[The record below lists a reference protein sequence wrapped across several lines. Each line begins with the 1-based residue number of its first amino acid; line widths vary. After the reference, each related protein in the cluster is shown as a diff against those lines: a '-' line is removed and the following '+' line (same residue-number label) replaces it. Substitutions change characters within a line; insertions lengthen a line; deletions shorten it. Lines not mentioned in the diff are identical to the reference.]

1 MSKLNFIS
9 NNANGLRSS
18 IKRIKIFEYLKQKIS
33 GNGIIFIQE
42 SHSSE
47 DTFSEWKDD
56 FAGQIFFSHGS
67 TNSRG
72 VMIGYHE
79 NENFNAKKI
88 SRDKDGRILIINAEI
103 GDDAFVLI
111 NFYNSN
117 TEKEQLKTLSTLEQL
132 LDEFS
137 IESTQNII
145 FAGDFNLCFN
155 LLLESSGG
163 NPSLKNKSI
172 SKVLQICEKFD
183 LSDIW
188 RIRNPL
194 CKRFTF
200 RKNHFSGFLQR
211 RLDFFFISNSLQES
225 IKKTDILPSFCSD
238 HSPIFISFQKN
249 QDITL
254 GKHFWKFNNSLIQ
267 DDKYLSEMKQHIKN
281 TINSFDKI
289 FENNPHS
296 QWEFLKYEI
305 RKFTMAY
312 SKMKAKER
320 REKTKILEENLKTLE
335 SDLNNK
341 ENIYQYNIQKEELN
355 MIYDEI
361 SNGIKIRSQCNWFE
375 FGEKSNKFFLNLEKK
390 RGSKNTIRK
399 IISEKEEITDLQE
412 INRKIFSFYQDLF
425 SKKCHADNDKIN
437 LFLENLKIPKLS
449 DIQKN
454 SCEGAFNEKEIFEAV
469 KSFQNNKSP
478 GNDGLTKDF
487 YIAFWEEIRKPFMYT
502 ISESKKV
509 KHLTTSQKQAII
521 KLIEKPNKDKRFISN
536 WRPISLLNFD
546 QKIISKALSTR
557 LKNVLPSLIDPRQ
570 TAYVNGRFINES
582 GRLISDIIEI
592 CDKECISGYLMTIDF
607 QKAFDSLNHK
617 FLLAVLQK
625 YGFGDDFIDWV
636 KILLKDSE
644 SCVLN
649 GGHTTKY
656 FPLQRGARQGDPIS
670 AYLFI
675 LALDV
680 LFTLIKS
687 NKDISGLN
695 IFDHDF
701 LYTAYADDTTFFL
714 KDLSSAKNVLS
725 SLKLYSN
732 VSGLSPNLDKSEIA
746 GIGVLKNVNVALCG
760 MKSVNLME
768 QSIKILGVH
777 LSYNKKLQ
785 DNLNFQT
792 VIKNICSILKV
803 WRMRN
808 LSLSGKITIFKSLAI
823 SKIVYLAFLTL
834 LPNNIIEELKEIQ
847 KKFLWSDKKVKI
859 KHDTLCN
866 DYKDGGLKNVDI
878 VSKINA
884 LKCSWFQRLYNDNFH
899 EWKIIP
905 LRYISLY
912 LGKNFKFHS
921 SLEIPLNIL
930 DNFPTYYKN
939 LMQCWIKHLSKP
951 PITPSAVASQYL
963 WFNTNIKVDKKV
975 VFYKEFSDKQVNFLT
990 DLFDVYGKQKPWSDL
1005 AIEFGLDHKIF
1016 FKWCQLIHAIP
1027 KSWKKMIADDQ
1038 SH

>member
-1 MSKLNFIS
+1 M
-9 NNANGLRSS
+9 
-18 IKRIKIFEYLKQKIS
+18 
-33 GNGIIFIQE
+33 
-42 SHSSE
+42 
-47 DTFSEWKDD
+47 
-56 FAGQIFFSHGS
+56 
-67 TNSRG
+67 
-72 VMIGYHE
+72 
-79 NENFNAKKI
+79 
-88 SRDKDGRILIINAEI
+88 
-103 GDDAFVLI
+103 
-111 NFYNSN
+111 
-117 TEKEQLKTLSTLEQL
+117 
-132 LDEFS
+132 
-137 IESTQNII
+137 
-145 FAGDFNLCFN
+145 
-155 LLLESSGG
+155 LLESSGG
-163 NPSLKNKSI
+163 NPSSKNKSI
-172 SKVLQICEKFD
+172 SKVLQICEKFH

-200 RKNHFSGFLQR
+200 RKNHFSGFIQR
-211 RLDFFFISNSLQES
+211 TLDFFFISNSLQES

-267 DDKYLSEMKQHIKN
+267 DENYLSEMKEHIKFI
-281 TINSFDKI
+281 INSFDTI
-289 FENNPHS
+289 LENNPHT

-305 RKFTMAY
+305 RKFTIQY
-312 SKMKAKER
+312 SKVKAKKR
-320 REKTKILEENLKTLE
+320 REKTKTLEENLKTLE
-335 SDLNNK
+335 SDLKNE
-341 ENIYQYNIQKEELN
+341 ENILQYNIQREELN

-361 SNGIKIRSQCNWFE
+361 SNGIKIRSRCNWFE

-390 RGSKNTIRK
+390 RGSQNTIRK
-399 IISEKEEITDLQE
+399 IISDEEEITDLKK
-412 INRKIFSFYQDLF
+412 INHKIFSFYQDLF
-425 SKKCHADNDKIN
+425 SKKCNADNDEIN
-437 LFLENLKIPKLS
+437 LFLENIKMPKLS
-449 DIQKN
+449 NIQKD
-454 SCEGAFNEKEIFEAV
+454 SCEGTFDEKEIFEAV

-478 GNDGLTKDF
+478 GNDGLTKEF
-487 YIAFWEEIRKPFMYT
+487 YIAFWEEIKKPFMYS

-509 KHLTTSQKQAII
+509 KHLSTSQRQAII
-521 KLIEKPNKDKRFISN
+521 KLMEKPNKDKRFICN

-557 LKNVLPSLIDPRQ
+557 VKNVLPSLIDPRQ

-582 GRLISDIIEI
+582 GRLISDIIET
-592 CDKECISGYLMTIDF
+592 CDKEGISGYLMTIDF
-607 QKAFDSLNHK
+607 QKAFDSLNRT
-617 FLLAVLQK
+617 FLLAALKK
-625 YGFGDDFIDWV
+625 YGFGYDFIDWV

-649 GGHTTKY
+649 GGHTTNY

-714 KDLSSAKNVLS
+714 NDLISANNVLANLNLFS
-725 SLKLYSN
+725 I
-732 VSGLSPNLDKSEIA
+732 VSGLKPNLDKSEIA

-768 QSIKILGVH
+768 QAIKILGVH
-777 LSYNKKLQ
+777 ISYNKKLQ

-792 VIKNICSILKV
+792 IIKNICSILKV
-803 WRMRN
+803 WQMRN
-808 LSLSGKITIFKSLAI
+808 LSLAGKITVFKSLAI
-823 SKIVYLAFLTL
+823 SKFVYLSFLTL

-847 KKFLWSDKKVKI
+847 KKFLWSDKKAKI

-878 VSKINA
+878 VHKINA
-884 LKCSWFQRLYNDNFH
+884 LKCSWLQRLYNDNFH

-912 LGKNFKFHS
+912 LGKDFKFHS
-921 SLEIPLNIL
+921 SLEITVNIL
-930 DNFPTYYKN
+930 DNFPSYCKN
-939 LMQCWIKHLSKP
+939 IIQCWIKNFSKSP
-951 PITPSAVASQYL
+951 TTPSAIASQYL
-963 WFNTNIKVDKKV
+963 WFNSNIKVDKKV
-975 VFYKEFSDKQVNFLT
+975 VFYKEFSDNQINFLT
-990 DLFDVYGKQKPWSDL
+990 DLFDLRGKKKSWIDL
-1005 AIEFGLDHKIF
+1005 AIEFNLDNKLF
-1016 FKWCQLIHAIP
+1016 FKWCQLIHALP
-1027 KSWKKMIADDQ
+1027 KSWKTTIADDQ
-1038 SH
+1038 GQY